1 MMFNAHPCAASAI
14 AAALACGAGM
24 LGAQDYPARP
34 IRFVTSAAG
43 GGGDFTARLVAQG
56 FLNAFGQQVIVDNR
70 PTGPIQ
76 GQLVSQAPP
85 DGYTLAVSGSSVW
98 IQTLLRKNAGYDMI
112 KDFAPVSWIEM
123 SVNVAAVHP
132 SVPVKSIKELIALA
146 RGRPGEL
153 SYGSAG
159 VGGAGHLATELFNSM
174 AGIKVVHVPYKGA
187 AQSLIDLM
195 SGQVQYTFSSLPA
208 VAPHMKTGRVRAL
221 AVTSAQP
228 SALAPALPAIAAAGV
243 PGYEAVSMT
252 VMFAPTKTPPAIV
265 NRLSQEI
272 GRFVQQPDV
281 KQKFFN
287 AGAEVVSATP
297 EETAAKVH
305 SDIARMGKVIR
316 DADIR
321 AD

>member
-1 MMFNAHPCAASAI
+1 MLMARIVPWSFAIGMMI
-14 AAALACGAGM
+14 LGAGKVS
-24 LGAQDYPARP
+24 AQDYPSKP

-43 GGGDFTARLVAQG
+43 GGGDFTSRLLAQG
-56 FLNAFGQQVIVDNR
+56 ISGSLGQQIVVDNR

-85 DGYTLAVSGSSVW
+85 DGYTLGVSGSSVW
-98 IQTLLRKNAGYDMI
+98 IQTLLRKNAGYDMV
-112 KDFAPVSWIEM
+112 KDFSPIALIEM

-132 SVPVKSIKELIALA
+132 SVPAKSIRELIALA
-146 RGRPGEL
+146 KARPGDL

-174 AGIKVVHVPYKGA
+174 AGIKVVHIPYKGA

-195 SGQVQYTFSSLPA
+195 SGQVQFTFSSLA
-208 VAPHMKTGRVRAL
+208 SVAPHIKTGRVRAL

-228 SALAPALPAIAAAGV
+228 SAMAPGLPTIAAAGV
-243 PGYEAVSMT
+243 PGYEAINMT
-252 VMFAPTKTPPAIV
+252 GMFAPAKTPAAII
-265 NRLSQEI
+265 NRLSQEVA
-272 GRFVQQPDV
+272 RFVNQPEV
-281 KQKFFN
+281 KQKFFT
-287 AGAEVVSATP
+287 AGVEVVGSSP
-297 EETAAKVH
+297 EELAVKVQ
-305 SDIARMGKVIR
+305 SDLARMGKVIK